1 MTAWSAKDSDMWAF
15 ENPDI
20 YQKLGQV
27 EADCDRAMKLSEKQ
41 FTPKIPA
48 RDAAFLDTK
57 LHPVKKGLTSPEGQA
72 RMLHDLASIELQAM
86 ELGLRSLVEFPEA
99 PPAFREEL
107 HAVTLSEGQHL
118 RLCLEGI
125 EELGFKWGDW
135 PIHCALWAAVDA
147 EDSLLDRILIV
158 HRYLEGSGLD
168 AGSMIIKR
176 LESAAAIKLQ
186 KIVRKINHDEIG
198 HVNFGSQWYREICK
212 SEKINPGEDFFSRM
226 ASLRERL
233 PKRVEK
239 VNRDLRLQAGFTL
252 EEIAYYEKLREEF
265 LIPLEVRL
273 ALKKTE
279 LDDTQS

>member
-1 MTAWSAKDSDMWAF
+1 MWAF
-15 ENPDI
+15 ETPDI
-20 YQKLGQV
+20 YQKLAQI
-27 EADCDRAMKLSEKQ
+27 EADCDLAMKLGNKASA
-41 FTPKIPA
+41 PKIPA

-57 LHPVKKGLTSPEGQA
+57 LHPMKKGLTSPEGQA

-86 ELGLRSLVEFPEA
+86 ELGLRSLVEFPDA
-99 PPAFREEL
+99 PLAFREEL
-107 HAVTLSEGQHL
+107 RAVTVSEGTHL

-176 LESAAAIKLQ
+176 LESAAALKLQ
-186 KIVRKINHDEIG
+186 KIVRKINFDEIG
-198 HVNFGSQWYREICK
+198 HVNFGSRWYREICK
-212 SEKINPGEDFFSRM
+212 NEKLNPGEDFFSRM

-239 VNRDLRLQAGFTL
+239 VNRDLRQQAGFTL
-252 EEIAYYEKLREEF
+252 QEIEYYEKLREEF

-273 ALKKTE
+273 ASKSRTGSIAE
-279 LDDTQS
+279 